1 MENKREPWTVL
12 YVEDEEN
19 DLLFM
24 EVAFRK
30 AGLKH
35 LLYSARNGQ
44 EAVDYLS
51 GVNAYAARDQ
61 HPLPSLLL
69 LDLNL
74 PLLSGFEVLT
84 WVRQQRSFQSL
95 PVVVFSS
102 STRLE
107 DQKKAMDLGANSY
120 LQKPISG
127 LMFAEVLAHLQR
139 YRPG

>member
-1 MENKREPWTVL
+1 M
-12 YVEDEEN
+12 EDEEN

-30 AGLKH
+30 AGLNH
-35 LLYSARNGQ
+35 QLYSVRNGQ
-44 EAVDYLS
+44 EAVEYLS
-51 GVNAYAARDQ
+51 GVKAFANRSL

-74 PLLSGFEVLT
+74 PLLSGFEVLA
-84 WVRQQRSFQSL
+84 WVRQQSAFQSL

-102 STRLE
+102 SPRPE
-107 DQKKAMDLGANSY
+107 DQQKALALGANGY

-127 LMFAEVLAHLQR
+127 LKFAEVLEYLRH
-139 YRPG
+139 YRPNRTGPGTKPFAG